1 VIDAHHHFWGLP
13 NPVDYPW
20 LTDELAAIRRP
31 FGPEDLRP
39 LLEAGGGAGTVLVQ
53 TRSSLAESREFLA
66 IAERCGFV
74 AGVVAWVD
82 LTAPDV
88 ARQIDELRAGPGGG
102 RLVGIRHQVHDEPDP
117 RWLLRDTVLAG
128 LEAVADAGLVY
139 DLLVREPQL
148 PAALECARRLP
159 DLAFVIDHLAK
170 PRIARGPADPGWEQA
185 MAPFADLGNVA
196 CKISGMVTEAD
207 WTSWRPADLAPYI
220 DRVVGWFGD
229 ERLLFGSDWPV
240 CLLAAD
246 YGTVVAT
253 AQELLA
259 DRPPAALG
267 AIFGGNASRIYRL
280 GGGECRPTG

>member
-1 VIDAHHHFWGLP
+1 MIDAHHHFWGLP
-13 NPVDYPW
+13 NLVDYPW

-31 FGPEDLRP
+31 FGPQDLRP
-39 LLEAGGGAGTVLVQ
+39 LLEASGGAETVLIQ

-82 LTAPDV
+82 LTVPDV
-88 ARQIDELRAGPGGG
+88 ARQIGELRAGPGRG

-117 RWLLRDTVLAG
+117 RWLLRDDVLAG

-170 PRIARGPADPGWEQA
+170 PRIARGPEDPGWEQA

-207 WTSWRPADLAPYI
+207 WTSWRSADLAPYV
-220 DRVVGWFGD
+220 DRVAGWFGD

-253 AQELLA
+253 ARELLA
-259 DRPPAALG
+259 DRSPAALA

-280 GGGECRPTG
+280 GG

>member
-13 NPVDYPW
+13 NLVDYPW

-31 FGPEDLRP
+31 FGPQDLRP
-39 LLEAGGGAGTVLVQ
+39 LLEASGGAETVLIQ

-88 ARQIDELRAGPGGG
+88 ARQIGELRAGPGGG

-117 RWLLRDTVLAG
+117 RWLLRDDVLAG
-128 LEAVADAGLVY
+128 LEAVADAGFVY

-170 PRIARGPADPGWEQA
+170 PRIARGPEDSGWEQA

-207 WTSWRPADLAPYI
+207 WTSWRSADLAPYV
-220 DRVVGWFGD
+220 DRVAGWFGD

-253 AQELLA
+253 ARELMA
-259 DRPPAALG
+259 DRPPAALA

-280 GGGECRPTG
+280 GD